1 MAAGATITIDASSC
15 SINGFAINDVTVA
28 AKHGTALV
36 TNHSAALIQ
45 YSNSGDGATTDTFEF
60 DDGSGNNNV
69 TVTLYIAPATSPI
82 SISSTPSTM
91 PSGTVAIAYPGATFS
106 ASGGTGQYTFT
117 VSSGSLPPGLTLSGN
132 SISGTPTT
140 QGTFS
145 FSITATD
152 SASTPVTGTASYSI
166 TIGAPTITITNT
178 PTAAV
183 INTPY
188 SFTLTASGGTSPYT
202 YTMDGGTTL
211 PPGLTLASNGTIS
224 GTPTTLG
231 TTNFTVRATDN
242 SSPTHFFSANN
253 LSITVQNLPPPIA
266 NPVSATVA
274 YDSSNN
280 PITLNITGGAPA
292 SVAIGTAAAHGT
304 AVASGTSI
312 TYTPTPGYA
321 GPDSFTYTAT
331 NAGGTSAPATAT
343 ITVSPP
349 TITYTPSSPGAG
361 TVGVAYSQ
369 SVAGASGGATPYSYT
384 LASGSLPAGIT
395 LASNGTLSGTPTA
408 NGTFNFTVRTTDSST
423 GTGPFSA
430 TSGTLTLTV
439 NPPTINYAPTSPL
452 PATVGTSYNRSLAS
466 ASGGTS
472 PYTYTVSSGSLPAGL
487 TLASNGT
494 LSGTPTA
501 GGTFN
506 FTVTAIDSSTGTG
519 PFSATSGALTLT
531 VNAPTIILSPVSL
544 ANPTVGTAYAQNLA
558 ASGGT
563 TTYSFA
569 VTSGSLPA
577 GMTLTSTGALSG
589 TPTASGTFN
598 FTVTATDSSTGT
610 GPYTGSSAY
619 TVTVNPPALTLTPAS
634 GTTVNGTAGSPV
646 SATFAAAN
654 GSSPYTYAISAG
666 ALPPGVTLSSTGT
679 LSGTPTAA
687 GNFSFTVRATD
698 SSTGAGAPFS
708 VSGTYTLTVVAPT
721 ITLSP
726 SSLPMPSVG
735 NAYSQTIAASEGHP
749 TTFTYSVSSGALPAG
764 LTLDANTGALSGTPT
779 AAGAFSFTV
788 TATDSGGF
796 PGSQAYS
803 GTVGSGTVVLAPAT
817 LAGAAAE
824 TPYTHSFAASGG
836 TAPYTYSLTSGSI
849 PAGLALSSTGVLSG
863 TPTAAGTFNFTVK
876 ATDSSTGTGAPFSA
890 TQSYSLTVNAPS
902 ITVTPST
909 LPAGTGGT
917 SYNQTLTASGGSG
930 SYTYSL
936 SAGAL
941 PPGIGL
947 SSSGVVSGTPTTAG
961 TYNFTVSATDAHG
974 FTGSQAYTYTVNAPT
989 ISVSPATLPTGTGGV
1004 VYSQTLSASGGNG
1017 GYTYSLSAG
1026 ALPAGIALSS
1036 AGVVSGTPT
1045 TTGTYNFTV
1054 RVTDGFS
1061 FTGSQAYTVTV
1072 QAPTITVTPA
1082 ALPAGTGGAAYSQT
1096 LTASGGN
1103 GGYTYSLSAGALPP
1117 GIALSSAGVV
1127 SGTPTTAGNFN
1138 FTVKVTDG
1146 FGFTGSQ
1153 AYAVTVNAPTI
1164 AFSRTTLPG
1173 GQAAVA
1179 YSQTLGATGGSG
1191 GYTFSLTAG
1200 ALPPGIALSSGGAL
1214 SGTPTA
1220 AGNYSFTVTATDS
1233 LGFSGSQAFTVG
1245 INQPVPVVVNDAAT
1259 TPANAPA
1266 TIAVTGNDTGP
1277 ITSISVAQAPA
1288 HGSATVNGLNVV
1300 YTPAANY
1307 FGSDSFTYTATGP
1320 GGTSA
1325 PATVSVT
1332 VTPLAVPVA
1341 AAQAVSVL
1349 AGKSVTIHAT
1359 QGATGAPFTTAA
1371 IVTAP
1376 VKGTASVS
1384 GTDIVYTAPID
1395 ASGAVGLDYTLSNPF
1410 GASQPAHVTVTV
1422 NPMPLPAALTASV
1435 VAGRTVQVDL
1445 TSAAHG
1451 GPFTAATLVAVSPSN
1466 AGSASVHGT
1475 ASGYALDFTA
1485 NSAFSGQAQVS
1496 YTLSNAYATSAAA
1509 TVTISVTGR
1518 SDPSKDAEVLGVL
1531 AAQADSARRLALGQI
1546 DNFQRR
1552 LETLHTGAASGGFTN
1567 GISLSSAS
1575 ARQNRDPMFGLRSG
1589 DDEWS
1594 RRYLVQSEEPLATD
1608 ATRGGGKLGE
1618 WSVWTGG
1625 AVNFGKTLPGTSDNG
1640 IDFTTSGISMGVDRA
1655 ISDTFALGA
1664 GVGYGHDASD
1674 IGHHN
1679 SRSTVDGY
1687 SAAVYGSYRPSPLVY
1702 MDALVGYQWLSFDA
1716 RRYVTDNGNTV
1727 NGSRDGT
1734 QLFAS
1739 LSVGY
1744 EHRTQDDMLV
1754 SPYGRFDF
1762 ARASLDSYTEHGD
1775 QIYALQYESQTVKTS
1790 TGVLGLRA
1798 QWVAK
1803 RDYGVWMPQLRA
1815 EFRHDFQGSSVAAMR
1830 YADLLGGPLYSAS
1843 LGDTSRN
1850 HTLVGAGV
1858 MLQTLGGWSL
1868 RMEYQNLLDNSTRD
1882 NQSIQLGVEKKFDP

>member
-1 MAAGATITIDASSC
+1 MSRATCPDFTPPNASASSPMPAGGTIVIDATGCSGSSFGT
-15 SINGFAINDVTVA
+15 IGDVVTPAV
-28 AKHGTALV
+28 HGTATV
-36 TNHSAALIQ
+36 TDHSADKIT
-45 YSNSGDGATTDTFEF
+45 YVNNGDGATTDSFTF
-60 DDGSGNNNV
+60 DDGKGGADPPI
-69 TVTLYIAPATSPI
+69 TVTLHIAAATS
-82 SISSTPSTM
+82 SIVITPSSL
-91 PSGTVAIAYPGATFS
+91 PSGTVGVPYTSTTLS
-106 ASGGTGQYTFT
+106 ASGGTGPYTYAVT
-117 VSSGSLPPGLTLSGN
+117 GGTLPPGLQLVGGT
-132 SISGTPTT
+132 ISGTPTT
-140 QGTFS
+140 QNNYS
-145 FSITATD
+145 FTVTATD
-152 SASTPVTGTASYSI
+152 NTGATGNLSYTVTIAAAI
-166 TIGAPTITITNT
+166 INITNT

-211 PPGLTLASNGTIS
+211 PPGLTLSPTGVIS

-274 YDSSNN
+274 YGSSGN

-292 SVAIGTAAAHGT
+292 SVAVGTAAAHGT

-321 GPDSFTYTAT
+321 GPDSFTYTAS
-331 NAGGTSAPATAT
+331 NGGGTSAPATAT

-349 TITYTPSSPGAG
+349 TITYTPSSPAAG

-369 SVAGASGGATPYSYT
+369 SIAGASGGATPYTYTIVSGTPPPGVT
-384 LASGSLPAGIT
+384 LAA
-395 LASNGTLSGTPTA
+395 NGTLSGTPTS
-408 NGTFNFTVRTTDSST
+408 NGTFTFTVRATDSST
-423 GTGPFSA
+423 GSGPFTA
-430 TSGTLTLTV
+430 TSGTLTLTI
-439 NPPTINYAPTSPL
+439 NTPTISYAPANPAA
-452 PATVGTSYNRSLAS
+452 ATVGVAYSQSLAS

-472 PYTYTVSSGSLPAGL
+472 PYSYAIATGSLPPGI
-487 TLASNGT
+487 TLASNGA

-501 GGTFN
+501 GGTYN
-506 FTVTAIDSSTGTG
+506 FTVTATDSSGGTG
-519 PFSATSGALTLT
+519 PFSATSGPLTLT
-531 VNAPTIILSPVSL
+531 VNAPTITVAPATLVPM
-544 ANPTVGTAYAQNLA
+544 TVGATYAQNVT

-563 TTYSFA
+563 SGYSYA
-569 VTSGSLPA
+569 VTGVLPA
-577 GMTLTSTGALSG
+577 GITVSNTGAISG
-589 TPTASGTFN
+589 TPTSAGTYTFTITANDSSTGSGPYTGSRAYTVTVNAPALTLTPSSGGTANATAGSPVSATFAAGNGTSPYTYVISAGALPAGVTLSPTGTLSGSPSVAGNFN
-598 FTVTATDSSTGT
+598 FTVTATDSSTGAGAPFSISGSYT
-610 GPYTGSSAY
+610 LAVVAPTITLSPGTLPLPAVGNPYSQAIT
-619 TVTVNPPALTLTPAS
+619 AS
-634 GTTVNGTAGSPV
+634 EGHP
-646 SATFAAAN
+646 ATFTYSV
-654 GSSPYTYAISAG
+654 SSGLLPTG
-666 ALPPGVTLSSTGT
+666 LALDVNTGMV
-679 LSGTPTAA
+679 SGTPTAA
-687 GNFSFTVRATD
+687 GNFNFT
-698 SSTGAGAPFS
+698 
-708 VSGTYTLTVVAPT
+708 
-721 ITLSP
+721 I
-726 SSLPMPSVG
+726 
-735 NAYSQTIAASEGHP
+735 
-749 TTFTYSVSSGALPAG
+749 
-764 LTLDANTGALSGTPT
+764 
-779 AAGAFSFTV
+779 

-796 PGSQAYS
+796 TGSQAY
-803 GTVGSGTVVLAPAT
+803 TVNVGAGTVVLNPGT
-817 LAGAAAE
+817 LTGTAAE

-849 PAGLALSSTGVLSG
+849 PAGLALSSAGVLSG

-876 ATDSSTGTGAPFSA
+876 ATDSSTGTGAPFTA
-890 TQSYSLTVNAPS
+890 TQSYSLTVSAPS
-902 ITVTPST
+902 ITVSPST
-909 LPAGTGGT
+909 LPPGTGGT
-917 SYNQTLTASGGSG
+917 GYNQTLTATGGSG

-961 TYNFTVSATDAHG
+961 TYNFTVTA
-974 FTGSQAYTYTVNAPT
+974 
-989 ISVSPATLPTGTGGV
+989 
-1004 VYSQTLSASGGNG
+1004 
-1017 GYTYSLSAG
+1017 
-1026 ALPAGIALSS
+1026 
-1036 AGVVSGTPT
+1036 
-1045 TTGTYNFTV
+1045 
-1054 RVTDGFS
+1054 TDGFS
-1061 FTGSQAYTVTV
+1061 FTGSQSYTFTV
-1072 QAPTITVTPA
+1072 NAPSISISPGT
-1082 ALPAGTGGAAYSQT
+1082 LPAGTGGVAFNQT

-1103 GGYTYSLSAGALPP
+1103 GGYTFSLVSGALPP

-1127 SGTPTTAGNFN
+1127 SGTPTTAGNYNVTVKVTDGFGFTGSQAYTFTIN
-1138 FTVKVTDG
+1138 APSITLTPAAVPGGQVAVAYNQSLSASGGNGGYTYSLAAGALPPGVALSSAGSLSGTPSAAGNYSFTVKVTDG

-1153 AYAVTVNAPTI
+1153 AY
-1164 AFSRTTLPG
+1164 
-1173 GQAAVA
+1173 
-1179 YSQTLGATGGSG
+1179 
-1191 GYTFSLTAG
+1191 
-1200 ALPPGIALSSGGAL
+1200 
-1214 SGTPTA
+1214 
-1220 AGNYSFTVTATDS
+1220 
-1233 LGFSGSQAFTVG
+1233 TVG
-1245 INQPVPVVVNDAAT
+1245 INQPAPVVVNDTAT
-1259 TPANAPA
+1259 TPANSPA
-1266 TIAVTGNDTGP
+1266 TLAVTANDTGP
-1277 ITSISVAQAPA
+1277 ITSIAVAQAPA

-1300 YTPAANY
+1300 YTPASNY
-1307 FGSDSFTYTATGP
+1307 FGNDSFTYTAIGP
-1320 GGTSA
+1320 GGTST
-1325 PATVSVT
+1325 PATVSIT

-1341 AAQAVSVL
+1341 AAQSATVL

-1359 QGATGAPFTTAA
+1359 QGATGAPFTTVA

-1376 VKGTASVS
+1376 AKGTASVS

-1395 ASGAVGLDYTLSNPF
+1395 ASGAVTLDYTLSNPF
-1410 GASQPAHVTVTV
+1410 GASQPARVTVTV
-1422 NPMPLPAALTASV
+1422 NPVPLPAALSASV

-1451 GPFTAATLVAVSPSN
+1451 GPFTAATLIAVSPSN
-1466 AGSASVHGT
+1466 AGSASVHGS
-1475 ASGYALDFTA
+1475 ASGYTLDFTA

-1518 SDPSKDAEVLGVL
+1518 SDPSKDAEVLGIL

-1575 ARQNRDPMFGLRSG
+1575 ARQNRDPMLGLRG
-1589 DDEWS
+1589 RDDEWS
-1594 RRYLVQSEEPLATD
+1594 RRYIVQPDEPSTGEATS
-1608 ATRGGGKLGE
+1608 GGGKLGG

-1655 ISDTFALGA
+1655 FGDTFALGA

-1674 IGHHN
+1674 IGHHD

-1702 MDALVGYQWLSFDA
+1702 IDALAGYQWMSFDA

-1727 NGSRDGT
+1727 HGSRDGT

-1744 EHRTQDDMLV
+1744 EHRTQDGMLV

-1775 QIYALQYESQTVKTS
+1775 DIYALQYESQTVKTS

-1843 LGDTSRN
+1843 LGGTSRN

-1858 MLQTLGGWSL
+1858 MLQTVSGWSL
-1868 RMEYQNLLDNSTRD
+1868 RAEYQNLLDNSTRD